1 MPRPRADRAFPP
13 ALKRFGQHFLT
24 DHSVL
29 ERIADALAPT
39 SEDRVVEI
47 GPGRG
52 ALTEVLRPRVGALVL
67 VELDRALAQLQRE
80 RYADDPHVTVVERD
94 VLEVPLGEIGDDDF
108 LLVGNVPYYIT
119 TPILFHTLAGVLPRR
134 AVFLVQREVAERI
147 TAAPGSR
154 EYGAL
159 TVNLHALARVEHLFD
174 VAPGAFRPPP
184 KVHSAVVR
192 MIPLVAPLVAHDERV
207 AFRGF
212 VQGLFGQRRKQL
224 ATSLRALVRAR
235 DGGEQNDVAAAAR
248 RALDVARIDPMTR
261 PERLTPED
269 FVRLFRAARA
279 ATGISDGAS
288 ARPVGEGER

>member
-1 MPRPRADRAFPP
+1 MPRPRAERAYPP

-39 SEDRVVEI
+39 EADRVVEI

-52 ALTEVLRPRVGALVL
+52 ALTEVLRPRVGELVL
-67 VELDRALAQLQRE
+67 VELDRALAQLQRDH
-80 RYADDPHVTVVERD
+80 YADDPHVTIVERD
-94 VLEVPLGEIGDDDF
+94 VLDVPLGEIGGSDF

-147 TAAPGSR
+147 TAAPGSK

-174 VAPGAFRPPP
+174 VPPGAFRPPP

-192 MIPLVAPLVAHDERV
+192 MIPLASPLVPHDERV
-207 AFRGF
+207 GFRGF
-212 VQGLFGQRRKQL
+212 VQGLFSQRRKQL

-235 DGGEQNDVAAAAR
+235 DGSEQSDAADAAR
-248 RALDVARIDPMTR
+248 RALDVARIDPVTR

-279 ATGISDGAS
+279 AGGGTDAAS
-288 ARPVGEGER
+288 ARPVGEGEG